1 MSLEL
6 EGVAPALLLDLVTP
20 AGRRRTRA
28 SVGSTGAFQVTTRI
42 PRATCGLVTKVEVLA
57 WLEQRMVC
65 C

>member
-1 MSLEL
+1 MPLEL
-6 EGVAPALLLDLVTP
+6 EWRRPGTSARLVNP

-28 SVGSTGAFQVTTRI
+28 SVGSAHFKLLREF
-42 PRATCGLVTKVEVLA
+42 RATCGLVTKVEVLA